1 VGEGTAE
8 ARRREVEL
16 TRQALAEDVDRFARR
31 LRAELDWKAR
41 LRRDGPQ
48 ILAIAGAVAVV
59 VVGALVLRHTL
70 RRRGGDV
77 DDELVGATV
86 EDVAREL
93 RALRH
98 DLEKRLD
105 GSSTP
110 LWQKVAVA
118 AVGSAGSAGGR
129 LAAGRLLDRA
139 EAERRE
145 TSAGSHGR

>member
-16 TRQALAEDVDRFARR
+16 TRAALAEDVDRFARR

-48 ILAIAGAVAVV
+48 ILAIAGAVTLV
-59 VVGALVLRHTL
+59 VVGALLL
-70 RRRGGDV
+70 RRAVRQRDHEE
-77 DDELVGATV
+77 DDLAGATV

-98 DLEKRLD
+98 DLEKRFN
-105 GSSTP
+105 GSTP
-110 LWQKVAVA
+110 AWQKVAVA
-118 AVGSAGSAGGR
+118 AAGSAASAGGR

-139 EAERRE
+139 EAERQEAPVGGHAR
-145 TSAGSHGR
+145 